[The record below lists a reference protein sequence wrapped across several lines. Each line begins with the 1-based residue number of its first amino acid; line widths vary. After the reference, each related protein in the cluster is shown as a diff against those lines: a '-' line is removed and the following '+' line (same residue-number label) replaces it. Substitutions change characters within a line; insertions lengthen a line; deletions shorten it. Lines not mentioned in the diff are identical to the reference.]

1 MSHIYYHKDIL
12 QQCVCKQP
20 MKVVYRVC
28 LNVLYENINQIFPN
42 KLHGPI
48 HYVICVTYVYN
59 GHVFYTRNYVVITRQ
74 SNPPISQFN
83 SPCNEFTSFWSMF
96 VYNIFIVFRQN
107 LDDFFYIY
115 GGTLHELPLPGQYSF
130 LFYE

>member
-1 MSHIYYHKDIL
+1 MIWNMSHIYYHKDIL
-12 QQCVCKQP
+12 QQCVFKQP

-59 GHVFYTRNYVVITRQ
+59 GHVLYTRNYVVITRQ
-74 SNPPISQFN
+74 SNPPISQLN
-83 SPCNEFTSFWSMF
+83 SSCHEFTSVLSMC
-96 VYNIFIVFRQN
+96 VYNNNHLMII
-107 LDDFFYIY
+107 L
-115 GGTLHELPLPGQYSF
+115 SF
-130 LFYE
+130 LFDYVGMHSWYMYLFFQST